1 MNLNVVRIPHDVN
14 VMCLLINFSSCF
26 YYPDYCADMDAAQTG
41 EPTVIQADMTGVATQ
56 EKASS
61 SKKKSERKC
70 ATKEEY
76 RQLSSIM
83 GVMNNLR
90 KQGTLCDVTLVVQG
104 KHFPAHRV
112 VLAAASHFFSLMFTT
127 RMMESMSHEVE
138 LRSAEPEIIELLI
151 EFIYTA
157 RISVNSSNVQSLL
170 DAANQYQIEPVK
182 KMCAEF
188 LKGQIDATNCL
199 GISALA
205 DCMDCPELKAA
216 AEDFFQLH
224 FTEVYKLDEFL
235 QLDVTQLTHL
245 LHQDTLTVRAEAQ
258 IYDAAVRWLK
268 FDVCNRKRYMVEV
281 LGCVRF
287 PLVSKT
293 FLSKTV
299 QAEPLIQDNP
309 QCLKM
314 VISGM
319 RYHLLSLEDREDLG
333 ENSRP
338 RRKKH
343 DYRIALFGGSQP
355 QSCRYFNPKDSSW
368 TDIRCPFE
376 KRRDA
381 SAVFWDN
388 VVYIL
393 GGSQLFPIKR
403 MDCYNVLKDSWYSK
417 LGPPTPRDSL
427 AACAAQGKIYT
438 SGGSEVGSSA
448 LALFECYDTRTES
461 WQVKSSMLMAR
472 CSHGSVAANGLIY
485 VCGGTVGNNVSGRVL
500 NNFEVYDPS
509 TSQWREL
516 CGMREARKNH
526 GLAVVNSRIY
536 AVGGQGA
543 LGGLDSVE
551 YYDIATN
558 EWRPA
563 APMPWR
569 GVTVKC
575 AAVGDV
581 IYVLEGFQA
590 VGRLGHVLEY
600 HTETDR
606 WVTCSKVRAFPVT
619 CCLICVVDTCGVNED
634 EDMDLIES
642 QSHPATSTSKSASS

>member
-1 MNLNVVRIPHDVN
+1 L
-14 VMCLLINFSSCF
+14 CSQSCKK
-26 YYPDYCADMDAAQTG
+26 PSG
-41 EPTVIQADMTGVATQ
+41 
-56 EKASS
+56 

-83 GVMNNLR
+83 AVMNNLR

-112 VLAAASHFFSLMFTT
+112 VLAAASHFFSLMFTSK
-127 RMMESMSHEVE
+127 MMESMSHEVE
-138 LRSAEPEIIELLI
+138 LRSAEPDIIELLI

-182 KMCAEF
+182 KMCVEF

-216 AEDFFQLH
+216 ATDFFQLH

-245 LHQDTLTVRAEAQ
+245 LHQDKLTVRAEAQ

-268 FDVCNRKRYMVEV
+268 YDVCNRQQHMVEV

-381 SAVFWDN
+381 TAVFWDN

-438 SGGSEVGSSA
+438 SGGSEVA
-448 LALFECYDTRTES
+448 LDLFECYDTRTES
-461 WQVKSSMLMAR
+461 WQVKTSMLMAR
-472 CSHGSVAANGLIY
+472 CSHGSVEANGLIY

-500 NNFEVYDPS
+500 NNCEVYDPN
-509 TSQWREL
+509 TQQWREL
-516 CGMREARKNH
+516 CGMRESRKNH
-526 GLAVVNSRIY
+526 GLVVVNNKIY
-536 AVGGQGA
+536 AVGGQGT
-543 LGGLDSVE
+543 LGITLSNMT
-551 YYDIATN
+551 YYDIASN

-563 APMPWR
+563 SPMPWR

-575 AAVGDV
+575 AAVGDI
-581 IYVLEGFQA
+581 IYVLAGFQG

-600 HTETDR
+600 HTDTDR
-606 WVTCSKVRAFPVT
+606 LVYQLNIAK
-619 CCLICVVDTCGVNED
+619 
-634 EDMDLIES
+634 IE
-642 QSHPATSTSKSASS
+642 QMTLP

>member
-1 MNLNVVRIPHDVN
+1 MHTSGR
-14 VMCLLINFSSCF
+14 
-26 YYPDYCADMDAAQTG
+26 
-41 EPTVIQADMTGVATQ
+41 EKVAST
-56 EKASS
+56 
-61 SKKKSERKC
+61 KKKSERKC
-70 ATKEEY
+70 AIKEEF

-104 KHFPAHRV
+104 KTFPAHRV

-182 KMCAEF
+182 KMCVEF

-199 GISALA
+199 GISSLA

-216 AEDFFQLH
+216 AEDFVELH

-235 QLDVTQLTHL
+235 QLNVSQLTHL
-245 LHQDTLTVRAEAQ
+245 LHQDKLTVRAEAQ

-268 FDVCNRKRYMVEV
+268 YDVCNRQHHMVEV

-333 ENSRP
+333 ESSRP

-355 QSCRYFNPKDSSW
+355 QSCRYFNPKDSAW

-381 SAVFWDN
+381 TAVFWDN

-427 AACAAQGKIYT
+427 AACPAMGKIYT
-438 SGGSEVGSSA
+438 SGGSEVG
-448 LALFECYDTRTES
+448 ER
-461 WQVKSSMLMAR
+461 R
-472 CSHGSVAANGLIY
+472 GGRGSG
-485 VCGGTVGNNVSGRVL
+485 
-500 NNFEVYDPS
+500 
-509 TSQWREL
+509 
-516 CGMREARKNH
+516 
-526 GLAVVNSRIY
+526 
-536 AVGGQGA
+536 
-543 LGGLDSVE
+543 
-551 YYDIATN
+551 
-558 EWRPA
+558 
-563 APMPWR
+563 
-569 GVTVKC
+569 
-575 AAVGDV
+575 VGDV
-581 IYVLEGFQA
+581 RVLSE
-590 VGRLGHVLEY
+590 
-600 HTETDR
+600 
-606 WVTCSKVRAFPVT
+606 WVRVRDSR
-619 CCLICVVDTCGVNED
+619 C
-634 EDMDLIES
+634 
-642 QSHPATSTSKSASS
+642 

>member
-1 MNLNVVRIPHDVN
+1 
-14 VMCLLINFSSCF
+14 
-26 YYPDYCADMDAAQTG
+26 
-41 EPTVIQADMTGVATQ
+41 MTGMASP

-61 SKKKSERKC
+61 SKKKGERKC
-70 ATKEEY
+70 ASKEEY
-76 RQLSSIM
+76 RQLSGIM
-83 GVMNNLR
+83 AVMNNLR

-104 KHFPAHRV
+104 KHFSAHRV
-112 VLAAASHFFSLMFTT
+112 VLAAASPFFSLMFTT

-157 RISVNSSNVQSLL
+157 RLESTLVSVVQLS
-170 DAANQYQIEPVK
+170 
-182 KMCAEF
+182 M
-188 LKGQIDATNCL
+188 T
-199 GISALA
+199 
-205 DCMDCPELKAA
+205 
-216 AEDFFQLH
+216 
-224 FTEVYKLDEFL
+224 
-235 QLDVTQLTHL
+235 
-245 LHQDTLTVRAEAQ
+245 

-268 FDVCNRKRYMVEV
+268 YDVCNRQQYMVEV

-299 QAEPLIQDNP
+299 QGEPLIQDNP

-333 ENSRP
+333 ESSRP

-355 QSCRYFNPKDSSW
+355 QSCRYFNPKDCSW

-381 SAVFWDN
+381 TAVFWDN

-427 AACAAQGKIYT
+427 AACASQGKIYT

-448 LALFECYDTRTES
+448 SNLFECYDTRTES
-461 WQVKSSMLMAR
+461 WQVKTSMLMAR
-472 CSHGSVAANGLIY
+472 CSHGSVEANGLVY
-485 VCGGTVGNNVSGRVL
+485 VCGGTVGNNVSGRIV
-500 NNFEVYDPS
+500 NNCEVYDPN
-509 TSQWREL
+509 TQKWREL
-516 CGMREARKNH
+516 SGMKEARKNH
-526 GLAVVNSRIY
+526 GLVVVNSRIY
-536 AVGGQGA
+536 AVGGQGP

-551 YYDIATN
+551 YYDIASN
-558 EWRPA
+558 EWRSA

-575 AAVGDV
+575 AAVGEV
-581 IYVLEGFQA
+581 IYVLAGFQ
-590 VGRLGHVLEY
+590 
-600 HTETDR
+600 
-606 WVTCSKVRAFPVT
+606 
-619 CCLICVVDTCGVNED
+619 GV
-634 EDMDLIES
+634 IKK
-642 QSHPATSTSKSASS
+642 Q

>member
-1 MNLNVVRIPHDVN
+1 MASTSMVSAAATGDKT
-14 VMCLLINFSSCF
+14 SC
-26 YYPDYCADMDAAQTG
+26 
-41 EPTVIQADMTGVATQ
+41 
-56 EKASS
+56 SS
-61 SKKKSERKC
+61 SKKKNEKKLAS
-70 ATKEEY
+70 KEEF
-76 RQLSSIM
+76 RFLSSIM

-90 KQGTLCDVTLVVQG
+90 KQGTLCDVILVVQG
-104 KHFPAHRV
+104 KHIPAHRV

-127 RMMESMSHEVE
+127 SMMESTSHEVE
-138 LRSAEPEIIELLI
+138 LRSAEPEIIELLV
-151 EFIYTA
+151 EFVYTA

-182 KMCAEF
+182 KMCVDF
-188 LKGQIDATNCL
+188 LKEQVDATNCL

-205 DCMDCPELKAA
+205 ECLDCPELKLSAD
-216 AEDFFQLH
+216 DFIHQH

-235 QLDVTQLTHL
+235 QLDVSQLTQL
-245 LHQDTLTVRAEAQ
+245 LHQDTLTVRAEDQ
-258 IYDAAVRWLK
+258 IYESAVRWLK
-268 FDVCNRKRYMVEV
+268 YDVCNRQGHIVEV

-287 PLVSKT
+287 PLVSKA

-309 QCLKM
+309 ECLKM

-319 RYHLLSLEDREDLG
+319 RYHLLSPEDREELG

-355 QSCRYFNPKDSSW
+355 QSCRYFNPKDYSW
-368 TDIRCPFE
+368 SDIRCPFE

-381 SAVFWDN
+381 TAVFWDN

-427 AACAAQGKIYT
+427 AACASQGKIYT

-448 LALFECYDTRTES
+448 LNLFECYDTRCES
-461 WQVKSSMLMAR
+461 WQTKASMLMPR
-472 CSHGSVAANGLIY
+472 CSHGSVEANGLIY
-485 VCGGTVGNNVSGRVL
+485 VCGGSLGNNVSGRVL
-500 NNFEVYDPS
+500 NNCEVYDPVKEE
-509 TSQWREL
+509 WREL
-516 CGMREARKNH
+516 SGMREARKNH
-526 GLAVVNSRIY
+526 GLVFVNNRIY
-536 AVGGQGA
+536 AVGGMNG

-551 YYDIATN
+551 YYDISRN
-558 EWRPA
+558 EWHIA
-563 APMPWR
+563 AAMPWR
-569 GVTVKC
+569 GVNVRC
-575 AAVGDV
+575 AAVGGV
-581 IYVLEGFQA
+581 IYVLAGFQG
-590 VGRLGHVLEY
+590 VGRLGHILEY

-619 CCLICVVDTCGVNED
+619 SCLICVVDTCGAKE
-634 EDMDLIES
+634 EETES
-642 QSHPATSTSKSASS
+642 ALTHTIPPSSSSSSSASSTA

>member
-1 MNLNVVRIPHDVN
+1 
-14 VMCLLINFSSCF
+14 
-26 YYPDYCADMDAAQTG
+26 
-41 EPTVIQADMTGVATQ
+41 MTGKASP

-70 ATKEEY
+70 AKEEY
-76 RQLSSIM
+76 KQLSSIM

-104 KHFPAHRV
+104 KHFSAHRV

-157 RISVNSSNVQSLL
+157 RISVNSGNVQSLL

-182 KMCAEF
+182 KMCVEF

-205 DCMDCPELKAA
+205 DCMDCPELKVA

-245 LHQDTLTVRAEAQ
+245 LHQDKLTVRAEAQ
-258 IYDAAVRWLK
+258 IYDAAMRWLK
-268 FDVCNRKRYMVEV
+268 YDVCNRQQYMVEV

-333 ENSRP
+333 ESSRP

-355 QSCRYFNPKDSSW
+355 QSCRYFNPKDTSW

-381 SAVFWDN
+381 TAIFWDN

-448 LALFECYDTRTES
+448 LDLFECYDTRTES
-461 WQVKSSMLMAR
+461 WQVKSSMLLAR
-472 CSHGSVAANGLIY
+472 CSHGSVEANGLIY
-485 VCGGTVGNNVSGRVL
+485 VCGGTVGNNVSGRIL
-500 NNFEVYDPS
+500 SNCEVYDPS
-509 TSQWREL
+509 TQQWREL

-526 GLAVVNSRIY
+526 GLVVVNNRIY
-536 AVGGQGA
+536 AIGGQGA
-543 LGGLDSVE
+543 LGGLDTVE
-551 YYDIATN
+551 YYDIASN
-558 EWRPA
+558 EWRA
-563 APMPWR
+563 ASPMPWR
-569 GVTVKC
+569 GLTVKC
-575 AAVGDV
+575 AAVGGV
-581 IYVLEGFQA
+581 IYVLAGFQG

-619 CCLICVVDTCGVNED
+619 SCLICVVDTCGVNED
-634 EDMDLIES
+634 EDMDLIDS
-642 QSHPATSTSKSASS
+642 QPHAASTASSSASTSSSS

>member
-1 MNLNVVRIPHDVN
+1 
-14 VMCLLINFSSCF
+14 
-26 YYPDYCADMDAAQTG
+26 
-41 EPTVIQADMTGVATQ
+41 MTGMASP

-61 SKKKSERKC
+61 SKKKGERKC

-90 KQGTLCDVTLVVQG
+90 KQGTLCDVTLLVQG

-112 VLAAASHFFSLMFTT
+112 VLAAASHFFSLMFTSK
-127 RMMESMSHEVE
+127 MMESMSHEVE

-182 KMCAEF
+182 RMCVEF

-205 DCMDCPELKAA
+205 DCMDCPELKVAA
-216 AEDFFQLH
+216 DDFFQIH

-235 QLDVTQLTHL
+235 QLDVAQLTHL
-245 LHQDTLTVRAEAQ
+245 LHQDKLTVRAEAQ

-268 FDVCNRKRYMVEV
+268 YDVCNRKQYMVEV

-314 VISGM
+314 VIGGM

-333 ENSRP
+333 ESSRP

-381 SAVFWDN
+381 TAVFWDN

-438 SGGSEVGSSA
+438 SGGSEVGTLGSCATTQRDADMGCGNIDNDSSRVT
-448 LALFECYDTRTES
+448 DHKHVPTES
-461 WQVKSSMLMAR
+461 WQIKTSMLMAR
-472 CSHGSVAANGLIY
+472 CSHGSVEANGLIY
-485 VCGGTVGNNVSGRVL
+485 VCGGTVGNNVSG
-500 NNFEVYDPS
+500 
-509 TSQWREL
+509 
-516 CGMREARKNH
+516 
-526 GLAVVNSRIY
+526 
-536 AVGGQGA
+536 
-543 LGGLDSVE
+543 GLDSVE

-558 EWRPA
+558 EWRGA
-563 APMPWR
+563 SPMPWR

-575 AAVGDV
+575 AAVGDI
-581 IYVLEGFQA
+581 IYVLAGFQG
-590 VGRLGHVLEY
+590 VGRLGHTLEY

-606 WVTCSKVRAFPVT
+606 
-619 CCLICVVDTCGVNED
+619 LGY
-634 EDMDLIES
+634 
-642 QSHPATSTSKSASS
+642 

>member
-1 MNLNVVRIPHDVN
+1 
-14 VMCLLINFSSCF
+14 
-26 YYPDYCADMDAAQTG
+26 
-41 EPTVIQADMTGVATQ
+41 MTG
-56 EKASS
+56 
-61 SKKKSERKC
+61 
-70 ATKEEY
+70 
-76 RQLSSIM
+76 
-83 GVMNNLR
+83 
-90 KQGTLCDVTLVVQG
+90 GTLCDVILVVQG

-112 VLAAASHFFSLMFTT
+112 VLAAASHYFNLMFTT
-127 RMMESMSHEVE
+127 SMLESLSHEVE
-138 LRSAEPEIIELLI
+138 LRSAEPDIIELLV
-151 EFIYTA
+151 EFVYTA

-182 KMCAEF
+182 KMCVEF
-188 LKGQIDATNCL
+188 LKEQVDATNCL

-205 DCMDCPELKAA
+205 ECMDCPELKGV
-216 AEDFFQLH
+216 AEDFVQVH

-235 QLDVTQLTHL
+235 QLDVGQLTHL
-245 LHQDTLTVRAEAQ
+245 LHHDMLTVRAEAQ
-258 IYDAAVRWLK
+258 IYDAAMRWLK
-268 FDVCNRKRYMVEV
+268 YDVCSRQSHMVEV

-333 ENSRP
+333 ESSRP

-343 DYRIALFGGSQP
+343 DYRI
-355 QSCRYFNPKDSSW
+355 
-368 TDIRCPFE
+368 

-381 SAVFWDN
+381 WVVFWDN

-427 AACAAQGKIYT
+427 AACASQGKIYT
-438 SGGSEVGSSA
+438 SGGSEVGNSA
-448 LALFECYDTRTES
+448 LDLFECYDTRTES
-461 WQVKSSMLMAR
+461 WQVKASMLMAR
-472 CSHGSVAANGLIY
+472 CSHGSVAAGGLVY

-500 NNFEVYDPS
+500 NSCEVYDPALQ
-509 TSQWREL
+509 QWREL
-516 CGMREARKNH
+516 CGMRESRKNH
-526 GLAVVNSRIY
+526 GLVVVNNRIY
-536 AVGGQGA
+536 AIGGQGA
-543 LGGLDSVE
+543 AGGLDSVE
-551 YYDIATN
+551 YYHISSN

-569 GVTVKC
+569 GQTVKC

-581 IYVLEGFQA
+581 IYVLAGFQG

-606 WVTCSKVRAFPVT
+606 WVTCTTVRACPVT
-619 CCLICVVDTCGVNED
+619 NCLICVVDTCGVNED
-634 EDMDLIES
+634 EDMDLIDS
-642 QSHPATSTSKSASS
+642 QTPTSSKAPPTSSKAPPTSSKAPPTSKAPPSASS

>member
-1 MNLNVVRIPHDVN
+1 
-14 VMCLLINFSSCF
+14 
-26 YYPDYCADMDAAQTG
+26 
-41 EPTVIQADMTGVATQ
+41 
-56 EKASS
+56 
-61 SKKKSERKC
+61 
-70 ATKEEY
+70 
-76 RQLSSIM
+76 
-83 GVMNNLR
+83 
-90 KQGTLCDVTLVVQG
+90 VVQG

-112 VLAAASHFFSLMFTT
+112 VLAAASHVFSLMFTT

-151 EFIYTA
+151 DFIYTA

-182 KMCAEF
+182 KMCVEF
-188 LKGQIDATNCL
+188 LKGQIDPTNCL

-205 DCMDCPELKAA
+205 DCMDCPELKSA

-235 QLDVTQLTHL
+235 QLDVSQLTHL
-245 LHQDTLTVRAEAQ
+245 LHQDKLTVRSEAQ

-268 FDVCNRKRYMVEV
+268 YDVCNRQQYMVEV

-355 QSCRYFNPKDSSW
+355 QSCKCSYLRDSSW

-381 SAVFWDN
+381 TAVFWDN

-427 AACAAQGKIYT
+427 AACASQGKIYT

-448 LALFECYDTRTES
+448 SNLFECYDTRTES
-461 WQVKSSMLMAR
+461 WQVKTSMLMAR
-472 CSHGSVAANGLIY
+472 CSHGSVEANGLVY
-485 VCGGTVGNNVSGRVL
+485 VCGGTVGNNVSGRIL
-500 NNFEVYDPS
+500 NNCEVYDPN
-509 TSQWREL
+509 TQKWREL
-516 CGMREARKNH
+516 CGMKEARKNH
-526 GLAVVNSRIY
+526 GLVVVNNRIY
-536 AVGGQGA
+536 AVGGQGP

-558 EWRPA
+558 EWRSA

-575 AAVGDV
+575 AAVGEV
-581 IYVLEGFQA
+581 IYVLAGFQG
-590 VGRLGHVLEY
+590 VGRLGHALEY

-606 WVTCSKVRAFPVT
+606 WVTYSKVRAFPVT
-619 CCLICVVDTCGVNED
+619 NCLICVVDTCGVNED
-634 EDMDLIES
+634 EDVDLIDS
-642 QSHPATSTSKSASS
+642 QSSLETAHISKQYK

>member
-1 MNLNVVRIPHDVN
+1 MASP
-14 VMCLLINFSSCF
+14 
-26 YYPDYCADMDAAQTG
+26 
-41 EPTVIQADMTGVATQ
+41 
-56 EKASS
+56 EKGSS

-83 GVMNNLR
+83 GVMNTLR

-182 KMCAEF
+182 KMCVEF

-205 DCMDCPELKAA
+205 DCMDCPELKA
-216 AEDFFQLH
+216 
-224 FTEVYKLDEFL
+224 
-235 QLDVTQLTHL
+235 LTYL
-245 LHQDTLTVRAEAQ
+245 LHQDKLTVRNKAEQ
-258 IYDAAVRWLK
+258 Q
-268 FDVCNRKRYMVEV
+268 YMVEV

-287 PLVSKT
+287 PLVSKA

-333 ENSRP
+333 ESSRP

-381 SAVFWDN
+381 TAVFWDN

-427 AACAAQGKIYT
+427 AACAVQGKIYT
-438 SGGSEVGSSA
+438 SGGSEVGNSA
-448 LALFECYDTRTES
+448 MDLFECYDTRTES
-461 WQVKSSMLMAR
+461 WQVKASMLMAR
-472 CSHGSVAANGLIY
+472 CSHGSVEANGLIY

-500 NNFEVYDPS
+500 NNCEAYDPA
-509 TSQWREL
+509 TQQWREL
-516 CGMREARKNH
+516 CGMKEARKNH
-526 GLAVVNSRIY
+526 GLVVVNNRIN
-536 AVGGQGA
+536 GCS
-543 LGGLDSVE
+543 GLDSVE
-551 YYDIATN
+551 YYDIASN

-563 APMPWR
+563 SPMPWR

-575 AAVGDV
+575 AAVGEV
-581 IYVLEGFQA
+581 IYVLAGFQG

-600 HTETDR
+600 HTDTDR

-619 CCLICVVDTCGVNED
+619 SCLICVVDTLTLETGHFFCPVYPNY
-634 EDMDLIES
+634 IYQRS
-642 QSHPATSTSKSASS
+642 

>member
-1 MNLNVVRIPHDVN
+1 MVE
-14 VMCLLINFSSCF
+14 MLLEK
-26 YYPDYCADMDAAQTG
+26 T
-41 EPTVIQADMTGVATQ
+41 AT
-56 EKASS
+56 S

-70 ATKEEY
+70 ASKEY

-83 GVMNNLR
+83 GSMNNLR
-90 KQGTLCDVTLVVQG
+90 KQGILCDVTLVVQG
-104 KHFPAHRV
+104 KYFPAHRV
-112 VLAAASHFFSLMFTT
+112 VLAAASHFFNLMFTT

-138 LRSAEPEIIELLI
+138 LRSAEPEIIEILI

-157 RISVNSSNVQSLL
+157 QISVNGSNVQSLL

-182 KMCAEF
+182 KMCVEF

-235 QLDVTQLTHL
+235 LLDVEQLTRL
-245 LHQDTLTVRAEAQ
+245 LHQDKLTVRAEAQ

-268 FDVCNRKRYMVEV
+268 YDVCNRQQYMVEV

-333 ENSRP
+333 ESSRP

-355 QSCRYFNPKDSSW
+355 QSCRYFNPKESTW

-381 SAVFWDN
+381 TAVFWDN

-448 LALFECYDTRTES
+448 LDLFECYDTRTES
-461 WQVKSSMLMAR
+461 WQVKTSMLLAR
-472 CSHGSVAANGLIY
+472 CSHGSVEANGLIY
-485 VCGGTVGNNVSGRVL
+485 VCGGTVGNNVTGRIL
-500 NNFEVYDPS
+500 ANCEVYDPS
-509 TSQWREL
+509 TQKWREL
-516 CGMREARKNH
+516 SGMREARKNH
-526 GLAVVNSRIY
+526 GLVVVNNRIY
-536 AVGGQGA
+536 AIGGQGTF
-543 LGGLDSVE
+543 GGLESVE
-551 YYDIATN
+551 YYDIASN
-558 EWRPA
+558 EWQTA

-575 AAVGDV
+575 AAVGDI
-581 IYVLEGFQA
+581 IYVLAGFQG

-600 HTETDR
+600 HTDTDR

-619 CCLICVVDTCGVNED
+619 SCLICVVDTCGVNED
-634 EDMDLIES
+634 EDMDLIDS
-642 QSHPATSTSKSASS
+642 QSHAPPAAPSSDSASSSS

>member
-1 MNLNVVRIPHDVN
+1 
-14 VMCLLINFSSCF
+14 
-26 YYPDYCADMDAAQTG
+26 
-41 EPTVIQADMTGVATQ
+41 MTGMASP
-56 EKASS
+56 EKASGQV
-61 SKKKSERKC
+61 KKKSERKG

-104 KHFPAHRV
+104 KHFAAHRV

-182 KMCAEF
+182 KMCVEF

-235 QLDVTQLTHL
+235 QLDVSQLTHL
-245 LHQDTLTVRAEAQ
+245 LHQDKLTVRAEAQ

-268 FDVCNRKRYMVEV
+268 YDVCNRQQYMVEV

-333 ENSRP
+333 ESSRP

-355 QSCRYFNPKDSSW
+355 QSCRYFNPKESSW

-381 SAVFWDN
+381 TAVFWDN

-427 AACAAQGKIYT
+427 AACAVQGKIYT

-448 LALFECYDTRTES
+448 LDLFECYDTRTES

-472 CSHGSVAANGLIY
+472 CSHGSVEANGLIY
-485 VCGGTVGNNVSGRVL
+485 VVGGTVGNNVSGRVL
-500 NNFEVYDPS
+500 NNCEVYDPA
-509 TSQWREL
+509 TQQWREL

-526 GLAVVNSRIY
+526 GLVVVNNRIY

-551 YYDIATN
+551 YYDIASN
-558 EWRPA
+558 EWRA
-563 APMPWR
+563 ASPIPWR

-575 AAVGDV
+575 AAVGEV
-581 IYVLEGFQA
+581 IYVLAGLQG
-590 VGRLGHVLEY
+590 VGRLGHVMEY
-600 HTETDR
+600 HTDTDR

-619 CCLICVVDTCGVNED
+619 SCLICVVDTCGVNED
-634 EDMDLIES
+634 EDMDLIDS
-642 QSHPATSTSKSASS
+642 QSQAPAASSSDSTSSSS

>member
-1 MNLNVVRIPHDVN
+1 
-14 VMCLLINFSSCF
+14 MCKQRGV
-26 YYPDYCADMDAAQTG
+26 QT
-41 EPTVIQADMTGVATQ
+41 TVEHHGSHEQP
-56 EKASS
+56 
-61 SKKKSERKC
+61 
-70 ATKEEY
+70 EE
-76 RQLSSIM
+76 
-83 GVMNNLR
+83 
-90 KQGTLCDVTLVVQG
+90 T
-104 KHFPAHRV
+104 A
-112 VLAAASHFFSLMFTT
+112 

-138 LRSAEPEIIELLI
+138 LRSAESDIVELLI

-182 KMCAEF
+182 KMCVEF

-245 LHQDTLTVRAEAQ
+245 LHQDKLTVRAEAQ
-258 IYDAAVRWLK
+258 IYDAALRWLK
-268 FDVCNRKRYMVEV
+268 YDACNRQQYIVEV

-333 ENSRP
+333 ESSRP

-381 SAVFWDN
+381 TAVFWDN

-448 LALFECYDTRTES
+448 LNLFECYDTRTES
-461 WQVKSSMLMAR
+461 WQVKTSMLMAR
-472 CSHGSVAANGLIY
+472 CSHGSVEANGHIY
-485 VCGGTVGNNVSGRVL
+485 VCGGTVGNNVSGRIL
-500 NNFEVYDPS
+500 NNCEVYDPS
-509 TSQWREL
+509 TQQWSEL

-526 GLAVVNSRIY
+526 GLAVVNNRIY

-543 LGGLDSVE
+543 MGGLDSVE
-551 YYDIATN
+551 YYDIASN
-558 EWRPA
+558 EWRA
-563 APMPWR
+563 ASAMPWR

-581 IYVLEGFQA
+581 IYVLAGFQG

-600 HTETDR
+600 HTDTDR

-619 CCLICVVDTCGVNED
+619 SCLICVVDTCGVNED
-634 EDMDLIES
+634 EDMDLIDS
-642 QSHPATSTSKSASS
+642 QSHAASAASSSASASSSS

>member
-1 MNLNVVRIPHDVN
+1 MAGMASP
-14 VMCLLINFSSCF
+14 
-26 YYPDYCADMDAAQTG
+26 
-41 EPTVIQADMTGVATQ
+41 

-61 SKKKSERKC
+61 SKKKGERKC
-70 ATKEEY
+70 ASKEEY

-112 VLAAASHFFSLMFTT
+112 VLAAASHVFSLMFTT

-151 EFIYTA
+151 DFIYTA

-182 KMCAEF
+182 KMCVEF
-188 LKGQIDATNCL
+188 LKGQIDPTNCL

-205 DCMDCPELKAA
+205 DCMDCPELKSA

-235 QLDVTQLTHL
+235 QLDVSQLTHL
-245 LHQDTLTVRAEAQ
+245 LHQDKLTVRSEAQ

-268 FDVCNRKRYMVEV
+268 YDVCNRQQYMVEV

-333 ENSRP
+333 EDSRP

-381 SAVFWDN
+381 TAVFWDN

-427 AACAAQGKIYT
+427 AACASQGKIYT

-448 LALFECYDTRTES
+448 SNLFECYDTRTES
-461 WQVKSSMLMAR
+461 WQVKTSMLMAR
-472 CSHGSVAANGLIY
+472 CSHGSVEANGLVY
-485 VCGGTVGNNVSGRVL
+485 VCGGTVGNNVSGRIL
-500 NNFEVYDPS
+500 NNCEVYDPN
-509 TSQWREL
+509 TQKWREL
-516 CGMREARKNH
+516 CGMKEARKNH
-526 GLAVVNSRIY
+526 GLVVVNNRIY
-536 AVGGQGA
+536 AVGGQGP

-558 EWRPA
+558 EWRSA

-575 AAVGDV
+575 AAVGEI
-581 IYVLEGFQA
+581 IYVLAGFQG
-590 VGRLGHVLEY
+590 VGRLGHALEY

-606 WVTCSKVRAFPVT
+606 WVTYSKVRAFPVT
-619 CCLICVVDTCGVNED
+619 NCLICVVDTCGVNED
-634 EDMDLIES
+634 EDVDLIDS
-642 QSHPATSTSKSASS
+642 QPTTSAASSTSSASTASTSQK

>member
-1 MNLNVVRIPHDVN
+1 
-14 VMCLLINFSSCF
+14 
-26 YYPDYCADMDAAQTG
+26 
-41 EPTVIQADMTGVATQ
+41 MTGMASP
-56 EKASS
+56 EKTSG

-70 ATKEEY
+70 ATKEED
-76 RQLSSIM
+76 RQLSSLM
-83 GVMNNLR
+83 GAMNNFR
-90 KQGTLCDVTLVVQG
+90 KQVTLCDVVLVVQG
-104 KHFPAHRV
+104 RHFPAHRV
-112 VLAAASHFFSLMFTT
+112 VLASASHFFSLMFTT
-127 RMMESMSHEVE
+127 SMMESKSHEVE
-138 LRSAEPEIIELLI
+138 LRNADPEIIELLI

-170 DAANQYQIEPVK
+170 DTANQYQIEPVK
-182 KMCAEF
+182 KMCVEF
-188 LKGQIDATNCL
+188 LKGQIDPTNCL

-205 DCMDCPELKAA
+205 ECMDCSELKAA
-216 AEDFFQLH
+216 AEDFVQIH

-235 QLDVTQLTHL
+235 QLDVKQLTHL
-245 LHQDTLTVRAEAQ
+245 LHQDKLTVRAEAQ

-268 FDVCNRKRYMVEV
+268 YDVCNRERYMVEV

-333 ENSRP
+333 ESSRP

-343 DYRIALFGGSQP
+343 DFRIALFGGSQP

-381 SAVFWDN
+381 TAVFWDN

-448 LALFECYDTRTES
+448 LDLFECYDTRTES

-472 CSHGSVAANGLIY
+472 CSHGSVEAHGLIY

-500 NNFEVYDPS
+500 NNCEVYDPN
-509 TSQWREL
+509 TQQWREL
-516 CGMREARKNH
+516 CGMKEARKNH
-526 GLAVVNSRIY
+526 GLVVVNNRIY

-551 YYDIATN
+551 YYDIMTN
-558 EWRPA
+558 EWRAA

-569 GVTVKC
+569 GLTVKC
-575 AAVGDV
+575 AAVAGV
-581 IYVLEGFQA
+581 IYVLAGFQG

-600 HTETDR
+600 HTDTDR
-606 WVTCSKVRAFPVT
+606 WVTCSKVKVRAFPVT
-619 CCLICVVDTCGVNED
+619 SCLICVVDTCGANED
-634 EDMDLIES
+634 EDMDLIDS
-642 QSHPATSTSKSASS
+642 QTHTLIASSAASSS

>member
-1 MNLNVVRIPHDVN
+1 
-14 VMCLLINFSSCF
+14 
-26 YYPDYCADMDAAQTG
+26 
-41 EPTVIQADMTGVATQ
+41 MTGMASP
-56 EKASS
+56 EKASGQV
-61 SKKKSERKC
+61 KKKSERKG

-104 KHFPAHRV
+104 KHFAAHRV

-151 EFIYTA
+151 EFIYTPFFFFLCQM
-157 RISVNSSNVQSLL
+157 ISVNSSNVQSLL

-182 KMCAEF
+182 KMCVEF

-235 QLDVTQLTHL
+235 QLDVSQLTHL
-245 LHQDTLTVRAEAQ
+245 LHQDKLTVRAEAQ

-268 FDVCNRKRYMVEV
+268 YDVCNRQQYMVEV

-333 ENSRP
+333 ESSRP

-355 QSCRYFNPKDSSW
+355 QSCRYFNPKESSW

-381 SAVFWDN
+381 TAVFWDN

-427 AACAAQGKIYT
+427 AACAVQGKIYT

-448 LALFECYDTRTES
+448 LDLFECYDTRTES

-472 CSHGSVAANGLIY
+472 CSHGSVEANGLIY
-485 VCGGTVGNNVSGRVL
+485 VVGGTVGNNVSGRVL
-500 NNFEVYDPS
+500 NNCEVYDPA
-509 TSQWREL
+509 TQQWREL

-526 GLAVVNSRIY
+526 GLVVVNNRIY

-551 YYDIATN
+551 YYDIASN
-558 EWRPA
+558 EWRA
-563 APMPWR
+563 ASPIPWR

-575 AAVGDV
+575 AAVGEV
-581 IYVLEGFQA
+581 IYVLAGLQG
-590 VGRLGHVLEY
+590 VGRLGHVMEY
-600 HTETDR
+600 HTDTDR
-606 WVTCSKVRAFPVT
+606 LVF
-619 CCLICVVDTCGVNED
+619 
-634 EDMDLIES
+634 
-642 QSHPATSTSKSASS
+642 

>member
-1 MNLNVVRIPHDVN
+1 MASP
-14 VMCLLINFSSCF
+14 
-26 YYPDYCADMDAAQTG
+26 
-41 EPTVIQADMTGVATQ
+41 

-61 SKKKSERKC
+61 SKKKGERKC
-70 ATKEEY
+70 ASKEEY

-112 VLAAASHFFSLMFTT
+112 VLAAASHVFSLMFTT

-151 EFIYTA
+151 DFIYTA

-182 KMCAEF
+182 KMCVEF
-188 LKGQIDATNCL
+188 LKGQIDPTNCL

-205 DCMDCPELKAA
+205 DCMDCPELKSA

-235 QLDVTQLTHL
+235 QLDVSQLTHL
-245 LHQDTLTVRAEAQ
+245 LHQDKLTVRSEAQ

-268 FDVCNRKRYMVEV
+268 YDVCNRQQYMVEV

-333 ENSRP
+333 EDSRP

-381 SAVFWDN
+381 TAVFWDN

-427 AACAAQGKIYT
+427 AACASQGKIYT

-448 LALFECYDTRTES
+448 SNLFECYDTRTES
-461 WQVKSSMLMAR
+461 WQVKTSMLMAR
-472 CSHGSVAANGLIY
+472 CSHGSVEANGLVY
-485 VCGGTVGNNVSGRVL
+485 VCGGTVGNNVSGRIL
-500 NNFEVYDPS
+500 NNCEVAA
-509 TSQWREL
+509 
-516 CGMREARKNH
+516 ARIVSIVLFVTRFIFYK
-526 GLAVVNSRIY
+526 LK
-536 AVGGQGA
+536 GGKICV
-543 LGGLDSVE
+543 GGLDSVE

-558 EWRPA
+558 EWRSA

-575 AAVGDV
+575 AAVGEI
-581 IYVLEGFQA
+581 IYVLAGFQG
-590 VGRLGHVLEY
+590 VGRLGHALEY

-606 WVTCSKVRAFPVT
+606 WVTYSKVRAFPVT
-619 CCLICVVDTCGVNED
+619 NCLICVVDTCGVNED
-634 EDMDLIES
+634 EDVDLIDS
-642 QSHPATSTSKSASS
+642 QPTTSAASSTSSASTASTSQK

>member
-1 MNLNVVRIPHDVN
+1 
-14 VMCLLINFSSCF
+14 
-26 YYPDYCADMDAAQTG
+26 
-41 EPTVIQADMTGVATQ
+41 MTGVVSP
-56 EKASS
+56 EKAAG

-104 KHFPAHRV
+104 RHLAAHRV
-112 VLAAASHFFSLMFTT
+112 VLAAASHFFSLMFTSK
-127 RMMESMSHEVE
+127 MMESMSHEVE
-138 LRSAEPEIIELLI
+138 LRNAEPEIIELLI

-182 KMCAEF
+182 KMCVEF

-199 GISALA
+199 GISSLA

-245 LHQDTLTVRAEAQ
+245 LHQDKLTVRAEAQ

-268 FDVCNRKRYMVEV
+268 YDVCNRQQYMVEV

-299 QAEPLIQDNP
+299 QAEPLIQENP

-333 ENSRP
+333 ESSRP

-355 QSCRYFNPKDSSW
+355 QSCRYFNPKDSTW

-381 SAVFWDN
+381 TAVFWDN

-427 AACAAQGKIYT
+427 AACAAQGRIYT
-438 SGGSEVGSSA
+438 SGGTGDWVYVSGISA
-448 LALFECYDTRTES
+448 LDLFECYDTRTES
-461 WQVKSSMLMAR
+461 WQVKTSMLLAR
-472 CSHGSVAANGLIY
+472 CSHGSVEANGLIY
-485 VCGGTVGNNVSGRVL
+485 ICGGTV
-500 NNFEVYDPS
+500 
-509 TSQWREL
+509 
-516 CGMREARKNH
+516 
-526 GLAVVNSRIY
+526 
-536 AVGGQGA
+536 
-543 LGGLDSVE
+543 GGLDSVE
-551 YYDIATN
+551 YYDIASN
-558 EWRPA
+558 EWRA
-563 APMPWR
+563 AAAMPWR
-569 GVTVKC
+569 GITVKC

-581 IYVLEGFQA
+581 IYVLAGFQG
-590 VGRLGHVLEY
+590 VGRLGHTLEY
-600 HTETDR
+600 HTDTDR
-606 WVTCSKVRAFPVT
+606 WVS
-619 CCLICVVDTCGVNED
+619 LIMFIFSFVFLFGV
-634 EDMDLIES
+634 
-642 QSHPATSTSKSASS
+642 STRKY